1 MKNLDQISA
10 EELISALLM
19 RFPDSFA
26 EAGVKRGEIRQALAD
41 FDPESNELASSIL
54 ETMRLLRLRAGQLK
68 VSDLP
73 TEVQEVNGDA
83 SQAPTEQ
90 LPPADVPEEMPQAA
104 DEVANEVTQPL
115 PHKIPG
121 RWTDRERLLYRD
133 IIHLFELGDH
143 GGAMASLERLFMLC
157 PDATELSTFL
167 GKNEATLLRLYR
179 DQMGTMDRVTIPSRS
194 RKPIR
199 IPTPDADLMLKLIR
213 MSDGHR
219 PIRDFVKKAESPELH
234 VLLTLSHLVRSGYLE
249 LA

>member
-1 MKNLDQISA
+1 MKSLDQISA

-26 EAGVKRGEIRQALAD
+26 EAGGRRAEVQEALAA
-41 FDPESNELASSIL
+41 FDPESNELAASIL

-68 VSDLP
+68 VSDVP
-73 TEVQEVNGDA
+73 TEVQGVNGDV

-90 LPPADVPEEMPQAA
+90 LPPEHVFQASPPEQ
-104 DEVANEVTQPL
+104 DDQVSQDTQPL

-121 RWTDRERLLYRD
+121 RWSDRERLLYRD

-179 DQMGTMDRVTIPSRS
+179 DQMGTLDRVTVPSRT

-219 PIRDFVKKAESPELH
+219 PIREFVRKSDAPELH